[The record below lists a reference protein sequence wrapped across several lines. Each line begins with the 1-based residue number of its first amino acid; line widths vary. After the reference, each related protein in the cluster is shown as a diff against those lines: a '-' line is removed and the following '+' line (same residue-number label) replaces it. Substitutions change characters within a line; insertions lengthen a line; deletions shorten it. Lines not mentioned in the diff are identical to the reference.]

1 MATTEQYATNI
12 SLKSWTTGKR
22 HN

>member
-12 SLKSWTTGKR
+12 NFTAWTTG
-22 HN
+22 